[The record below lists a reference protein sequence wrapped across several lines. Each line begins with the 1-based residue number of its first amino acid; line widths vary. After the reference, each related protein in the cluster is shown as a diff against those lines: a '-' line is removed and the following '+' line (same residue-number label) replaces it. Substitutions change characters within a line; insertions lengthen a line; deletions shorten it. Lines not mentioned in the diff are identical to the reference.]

1 MKTRKNLFNVLSL
14 LLLASML
21 LAACGAPATEAP
33 TSKLGV
39 GIVLPTKDEPR
50 WIQDETRFK
59 DALTAKGYDVE
70 ILFSQGDSAK
80 EKANVESLIT
90 KGIKVLILTPQDG
103 AAAAA
108 AADAARAAGVKV
120 ISYDRLILN
129 TDAVEF

>member
-1 MKTRKNLFNVLSL
+1 MSKKTLYGLTTMLVIVM
-14 LLLASML
+14 ML
-21 LAACGAPATEAP
+21 LAACGGGAATEAP
-33 TSKLGV
+33 TSKLAV

-80 EKANVESLIT
+80 EKTNVESLIT
-90 KGIKVLILTPQDG
+90 KGVKVLILTPQDG

-108 AADAARAAGVKV
+108 AADAARAAGV
-120 ISYDRLILN
+120 
-129 TDAVEF
+129 